1 YLLQKDNP
9 AEAIRGLEAGL
20 ALRPDSL
27 ELMAYL
33 ASLYRQQKQY
43 NRAIPLLEQ
52 IVARSPDNDRYRF
65 TLGAA
70 YDEANDKERAIA
82 EMRRAID
89 LNPRNAAALNYLGY
103 TLADM
108 GGQLDEAERLIR
120 RAPELQP
127 NDGTHNA
134 RPLSL

>member
-1 YLLQKDNP
+1 WHAAEESCADAHARAAFLPKKKTP
-9 AEAIRGLEAGL
+9 AEAIRGLESGL
-20 ALRPDSL
+20 AQRPDSL

-33 ASLYRQQKQY
+33 ASLYRQEKQY
-43 NRAIPLLEQ
+43 PQAIVLLEQ

-70 YDEANDKERAIA
+70 YDEANDKERSMA
-82 EMRRAID
+82 EMRKAID

-108 GGQLDEAERLIR
+108 GVQ
-120 RAPELQP
+120 
-127 NDGTHNA
+127 
-134 RPLSL
+134 